1 MYVRFIKFAC
11 ICTHNAY
18 LLKAEYPN
26 CLQISYDRGMPRV
39 VGRNAGCC
47 KQMATWYS
55 TLPLSCN
62 NLSFMLR
69 EWSTTVY
76 IHWAKDNGFFDTGQ
90 PFDID
95 LGTYKNCWYIHS
107 SVQSLRFVYTADLIA
122 TCAYLNSFLRVN
134 NIANTA
140 DLYYEYIE

>member
-1 MYVRFIKFAC
+1 MHVRFIKFAC

-76 IHWAKDNGFFDTGQ
+76 TELRTMGFLIQGNPLISTLVLIRIAGIYTQ
-90 PFDID
+90 V
-95 LGTYKNCWYIHS
+95 YKVYI
-107 SVQSLRFVYTADLIA
+107 LYTQQIL
-122 TCAYLNSFLRVN
+122 LPRVH
-134 NIANTA
+134 T
-140 DLYYEYIE
+140 